1 MDHPWCLLDVDVTD
15 PALIEARP
23 VSGALLRYELDA
35 ARGEHVEAEIFPWQ
49 TRPYDLA
56 SPPTRVSFTAALM
69 APRSRGRFE
78 LTPAG
83 PELHVGHL
91 AQDADAADM
100 AEIVATTAELLESLA
115 KDGLITIG
123 EDAWWR
129 PGDDLAAASRAA
141 VSSYH
146 HHSGTCRMGDPA
158 AAGAGGADVVVGPDL
173 AVLGTSRLAVAD
185 SSVMPVIPRANTN
198 LASMMIGYRSGDVI
212 AS

>member
-1 MDHPWCLLDVDVTD
+1 
-15 PALIEARP
+15 
-23 VSGALLRYELDA
+23 
-35 ARGEHVEAEIFPWQ
+35 
-49 TRPYDLA
+49 
-56 SPPTRVSFTAALM
+56 M

-115 KDGLITIG
+115 KDGVVVIPD
-123 EDAWWR
+123 DAWWR
-129 PGDDLAAASRAA
+129 RGDDLAAAARAA

-146 HHSGTCRMGDPA
+146 HHSGTCRMGDPGA
-158 AAGAGGADVVVGPDL
+158 AVADGPGSAARGIVVGPDL
-173 AVLGTSRLAVAD
+173 AVLGTSGLAVAD

-212 AS
+212 LS